1 MLWVPTTGNFL
12 ALWFLIKLCWKY
24 QRRGQMHLEYM
35 KGENSHCKAHRAF
48 NNCSFN
54 RVINLSV
61 CRSKMNWLFLTLFTK
76 VLLHLAINVV
86 FMVSNITILWYHDCY
101 RANIFPTV
109 IENRWSCTNFSDS
122 GNTMSPGKIKICLC
136 VIFMMWSFHLHNV
149 NLYVTQY

>member
-1 MLWVPTTGNFL
+1 M
-12 ALWFLIKLCWKY
+12 
-24 QRRGQMHLEYM
+24 
-35 KGENSHCKAHRAF
+35 
-48 NNCSFN
+48 
-54 RVINLSV
+54 
-61 CRSKMNWLFLTLFTK
+61 
-76 VLLHLAINVV
+76 LLHLAINVV

-149 NLYVTQY
+149 NLYVTQYYKKKFQVISVNHFKIFIARTRLNSSESLACFRKSSDEFTFHWSCWLYIPVYAYI